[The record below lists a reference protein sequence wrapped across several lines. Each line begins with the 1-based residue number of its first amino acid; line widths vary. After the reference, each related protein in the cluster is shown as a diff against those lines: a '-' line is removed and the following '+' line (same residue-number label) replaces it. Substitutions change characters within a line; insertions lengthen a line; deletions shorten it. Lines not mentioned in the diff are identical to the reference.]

1 MPAWNSPPKS
11 HLTCTE
17 PWYEPAIN
25 FNWVKALWFP
35 GFFLFFFFS
44 VQHYLAAETWHTGM
58 QGYCNKKKV
67 IYAPCRSN
75 QVAESWY
82 QRPER
87 RGQAV
92 QWEIT
97 WLTMT
102 CGDWPCATQPVP
114 SKRGGWKYQSMR
126 ACWLSWALCVAR
138 MRWAQERVKPKIGQD
153 VICQIQSIIND
164 ISMLGI
170 RMSLSTLFNFTAC

>member
-1 MPAWNSPPKS
+1 MISR
-11 HLTCTE
+11 
-17 PWYEPAIN
+17 I
-25 FNWVKALWFP
+25 FP
-35 GFFLFFFFS
+35 FFFFS

-114 SKRGGWKYQSMR
+114 SKRDAWKYQSMH
-126 ACWLSWALCVAR
+126 ACWLSWAVCCKDEVSSR
-138 MRWAQERVKPKIGQD
+138 KSQAQDLSGCD
-153 VICQIQSIIND
+153 MSNTINYQRNLD
-164 ISMLGI
+164 AGHKNVTVNSFQLYCMLEK
-170 RMSLSTLFNFTAC
+170 LHLQK